1 MTQQSTTA
9 QTPKESSVETSSIEA
24 TEDVMAAVKVPLTR
38 VRKAV
43 AKAMTFSATVPQFA
57 VERAIQTQAMFDLRK
72 DLPTTISVGD
82 LINAAIVRALV
93 EHPRVDMISLTGDVA
108 TEESDTLAF
117 AVALQP
123 IKPNALGPC
132 VFTGVT
138 TARVYITNETDTTCE
153 LAAEQTVLAS
163 TPMGGIPILWKEEG
177 TGEKWAVLELGRPSP
192 GRVTRKPSRTSCAMA
207 RFTVTGL
214 APCSSTSART
224 EAKRAP
230 CSSARAFFR
239 RASAIRSSA
248 LDARVA

>member
-93 EHPRVDMISLTGDVA
+93 EHPRLNASWHDDHIIEFGHVNLGVAVAVLDGLVVPAITTAEKLSLT
-108 TEESDTLAF
+108 ELSNRRREL
-117 AVALQP
+117 
-123 IKPNALGPC
+123 
-132 VFTGVT
+132 T
-138 TARVYITNETDTTCE
+138 TAAQEGKLHPRDLGTATISVSNLGTTGITGI
-153 LAAEQTVLAS
+153 LPMVIPPQAAIIGL
-163 TPMGGIPILWKEEG
+163 
-177 TGEKWAVLELGRPSP
+177 P
-192 GRVTRKPSRTSCAMA
+192 GRMSDGTMIITAACDHRVVDGLPAAQFLNSLAQAIEDPAWMA
-207 RFTVTGL
+207 SV
-214 APCSSTSART
+214 
-224 EAKRAP
+224 
-230 CSSARAFFR
+230 
-239 RASAIRSSA
+239 
-248 LDARVA
+248 VQ